1 MSVRQS
7 LFDYLDARPGGPI
20 SGWEL
25 FEDMARRTGRKT
37 YPATLLE
44 YCRDYAE
51 LSGAD
56 FRCIDNQESEY
67 YYTPGVKLEGAILD

>member
-37 YPATLLE
+37 YPATLLQYARE
-44 YCRDYAE
+44 YAE
-51 LSGAD
+51 LSGASFD
-56 FRCIDNQESEY
+56 VVDHERSIYHFI
-67 YYTPGVKLEGAILD
+67 PGAKIAGSIFD